1 MDTDT
6 RISRYLKDIEYN
18 YEEIVALQVDASRR
32 KYFRISHKNNSA
44 ILVDSSLEK
53 TSLIDFHKMS
63 LWLKSQ
69 GYSSPKIYNVNFK
82 KGLSIMEDFGNNKFS
97 SFFLN
102 NKKNEYS
109 IYLETIRLLLNLS
122 KKKRPD
128 FLRNFSK
135 NVLFRELSIFLDW
148 HNYYKRE
155 KKKNEI
161 SEWNLIWDNLFNIA
175 LKDKKKS
182 VVLRDFHIDNLFL
195 LKKRKGIKRIGLI
208 DFQDALFGHPCY
220 DLVSL
225 LQDVRVNIPKRKEYK
240 LLDAYLSYYTNSSEI
255 FKQSYLILGTQRLLK
270 IIGIFKRLEYLQKK
284 KVYLNYLPRT
294 WKLLNGNLK
303 HPLFRDLNLWFKSYG
318 N

>member
-240 LLDAYLSYYTNSSEI
+240 LLDAYLSCYSGSREN
-255 FKQSYLILGTQRLLK
+255 FKQSYLILGTQRLIK